1 MAFDFPPRFLFYNR
15 FYITAHRVRELDR
28 EIVKGVV
35 SERRAEQEESAKN
48 KIKYCLLTRWKK
60 VLRDAHGYNAS

>member
-1 MAFDFPPRFLFYNR
+1 LAFDFPPRFLFYNR

-48 KIKYCLLTRWKK
+48 KNKILSAHAVEKGIKRRARL
-60 VLRDAHGYNAS
+60 